1 MRLTS
6 AGPAANQTTGY
17 VLMPATQQAR
27 SDTRT
32 EGPGQLRAHASFE
45 D

>member
-1 MRLTS
+1 MSLTS
-6 AGPAANQTTGY
+6 ARRPANQSAGY
-17 VLMPATQQAR
+17 VLMPSLLQAR

-32 EGPGQLRAHASFE
+32 EASGRLRAHASFE